1 MKSSLRPLISEKSLK
16 RVEEDNEYTF
26 LAESHVSKSEA
37 KETVEAVFKVKV
49 LDVRVSRRKGKAKR
63 FGAKRNLVI
72 GSGFKKVFVKL
83 GAKEK
88 IDLFETSKE
97 GKKK

>member
-1 MKSSLRPLISEKSLK
+1 MAANAVFPISLSIVT
-16 RVEEDNEYTF
+16 RVYLLEIAAGYIGSVLTRK
-26 LAESHVSKSEA
+26 LVKLG
-37 KETVEAVFKVKV
+37 FKVKV